1 MAERQITIVN
11 RLGIHA
17 RAAKVLVDVAKGFA
31 SEITLVKGERK
42 ADGKRIMTVLMLEAP
57 LGSELVLKVQGS
69 DEDEAIEAVAT
80 LIANRFGEPD

>member
-1 MAERQITIVN
+1 MAERNVTIVN

-17 RAAKVLVDVAKGFA
+17 RAAKVLVDAAKGFA
-31 SEITLVKGERK
+31 SEIILEKGDRR

-57 LGSELVLKVQGS
+57 VGSELVLRVRGP
-69 DEDEAIEAVAT
+69 DETEALDAISS

>member
-1 MAERQITIVN
+1 MAERQVTIIN

-17 RAAKVLVDVAKGFA
+17 RAAKVLVDTAKGFA

-57 LGSELVLKVQGS
+57 VGSELLLKVQGS
-69 DEDEAIEAVAT
+69 DEDEALDAIT
-80 LIANRFGEPD
+80 SLIANRFGEAD

>member
-1 MAERQITIVN
+1 MAERPIQIVN

-17 RAAKVLVDVAKGFA
+17 RAAAKLVDVAKAFA
-31 SEITLVKGERK
+31 SEVILEKGSQK

-57 LGSELVLKVQGS
+57 VGSELMLRTCGA
-69 DEDEAIEAVAT
+69 DEDEAMEALTA